1 MNPKETAN
9 KIVKI
14 SGGQDNIQSCTHCV
28 TRLRLVLKDDQKINI
43 DEAEKIPGVLGVV
56 VSGGQHQFVLGP
68 QVEEVF
74 NETIKLLPQVQG
86 RSSTAPQP
94 KKPFSIKNLLSQ
106 ALDTLIACFVPFISA
121 IAGSGMIKVLAV
133 LLSSLGI
140 IASDSTTYII
150 LNGIGDA
157 IFVFLP
163 FFVAVNAARK
173 METDM
178 FLAMVLAAILFYPNI
193 QALAEMETNPTFF
206 GIGVQI
212 LDYSSQAIPMIF
224 GVWLLKYVDKLAD
237 RISPNIV
244 KVFLRPMI
252 SLLIT
257 APILLFFIGPASLVL
272 GDLFAKFCE
281 IMNEWGWLAVGLNAF
296 LFPLMV
302 LTGTHNATIPLLIQM
317 FATQGF
323 DSIFLVG
330 GLAANFAEAGTAAA
344 VAFKSKNKELKST
357 AASAALSASLG
368 ITEPAMYGVNLPLKK
383 PFICMLIGAL
393 LSGCLMGLARLSIP
407 TFVTPSLL
415 TASIFF
421 GADTNVVLGIV
432 SIIAA
437 LVIPFVITW
446 FVGFKDWD
454 KEVDDEVLY
463 PSYDEVIAPAD
474 GKVIPLEE
482 MNDETFAKKLMGD
495 GYALVPEN
503 GKVISP
509 VNGTVTTLF
518 PTKHA
523 IGLTD
528 DQGNEIL
535 IHIGIDTVNANG
547 EGFEA
552 KVKQGD
558 KVTCGQEL
566 VRFDK
571 KVLEDKGYDLT
582 TAIIFTNGKKAAI
595 EFNVDTKAGKK
606 VGHYE

>member
-1 MNPKETAN
+1 
-9 KIVKI
+9 
-14 SGGQDNIQSCTHCV
+14 
-28 TRLRLVLKDDQKINI
+28 
-43 DEAEKIPGVLGVV
+43 
-56 VSGGQHQFVLGP
+56 
-68 QVEEVF
+68 
-74 NETIKLLPQVQG
+74 
-86 RSSTAPQP
+86 
-94 KKPFSIKNLLSQ
+94 
-106 ALDTLIACFVPFISA
+106 
-121 IAGSGMIKVLAV
+121 
-133 LLSSLGI
+133 
-140 IASDSTTYII
+140 
-150 LNGIGDA
+150 
-157 IFVFLP
+157 
-163 FFVAVNAARK
+163 
-173 METDM
+173 M

-257 APILLFFIGPASLVL
+257 APILLFLIGPASLVL

-357 AASAALSASLG
+357 AASAALSATLG

-383 PFICMLIGAL
+383 PFICMLTGAL

-454 KEVDDEVLY
+454 EEVDGEILY

-552 KVKQGD
+552 KVKQ
-558 KVTCGQEL
+558 E
-566 VRFDK
+566 
-571 KVLEDKGYDLT
+571 
-582 TAIIFTNGKKAAI
+582 
-595 EFNVDTKAGKK
+595 TK
-606 VGHYE
+606 